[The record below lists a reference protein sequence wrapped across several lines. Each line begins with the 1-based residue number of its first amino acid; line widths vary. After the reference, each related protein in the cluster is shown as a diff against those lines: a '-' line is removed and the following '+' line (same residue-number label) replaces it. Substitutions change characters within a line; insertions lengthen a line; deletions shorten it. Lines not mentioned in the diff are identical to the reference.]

1 MKSLYLICSV
11 AFITLSQTVS
21 AKTDVE
27 TLLVEQCSSCHGDE
41 VYTRSNRRVHN
52 LLELEK
58 QLHRCNHVIAEKMDI
73 HTVTDVMD
81 YLNQKYYKFK
91 Q

>member
-1 MKSLYLICSV
+1 MKFIRLLCFLTIVSL
-11 AFITLSQTVS
+11 AQTVS

-27 TLLVEQCSSCHGDE
+27 TLLVEQCSSCHGNE
-41 VYTRSNRRVHN
+41 VYTRPNRRVNN

-81 YLNQKYYKFK
+81 YLNKKYYKFNN
-91 Q
+91 

>member
-1 MKSLYLICSV
+1 MKFSKQFYFLVMISL
-11 AFITLSQTVS
+11 TQTVS

-27 TLLVEQCSSCHGDE
+27 TLMIEQCSSCHGDE
-41 VYTRSNRRVHN
+41 VYTRPDRRVNN

-81 YLNQKYYKFK
+81 YLNKKYYKFK
-91 Q
+91 N